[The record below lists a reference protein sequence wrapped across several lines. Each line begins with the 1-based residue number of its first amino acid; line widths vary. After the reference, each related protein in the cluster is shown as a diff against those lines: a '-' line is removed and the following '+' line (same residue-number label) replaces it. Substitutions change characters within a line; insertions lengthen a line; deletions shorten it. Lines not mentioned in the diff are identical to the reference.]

1 MTKKVKN
8 QTTQIK
14 MPMDLNSYFAMEDLH
29 KNANKHIKID
39 CYQWNVNQ
47 NKIYYQNSL
56 SLAFY
61 ISMKSL
67 LLKKKH
73 SPWCHSPWVPIE
85 RPNKLGLEVIEL
97 LANKS
102 YFFIKQPIFVHV
114 LAMETF
120 WYNIVQLYC
129 IIVRYSAFFPI
140 PSAVLRW

>member
-14 MPMDLNSYFAMEDLH
+14 MPMDLNSYFATEDLH
-29 KNANKHIKID
+29 KNANKDIKID
-39 CYQWNVNQ
+39 CYQWNINQ

-56 SLAFY
+56 SLLLS
-61 ISMKSL
+61 ISPWNLSFS
-67 LLKKKH
+67 KKL

-97 LANKS
+97 LSNKS
-102 YFFIKQPIFVHV
+102 YFFIKQPILMYV

-120 WYNIVQLYC
+120 WYNIVQLCC

-140 PSAVLRW
+140 PSAVLWW